1 VAPSPVEA
9 IPLMSPPAVTDRS
22 PAAGTPGPAS
32 APPASAVLAGREVS
46 RLAHQV
52 PAAPTAP
59 AVTVANAAA
68 TAQRSDVACG
78 IHDHEANRNSHR
90 HTPNTATVAVTA
102 TSHRINRIASPLP
115 RPGSWRARSKPLT
128 AAAPVQTGQTPPCDQ
143 LRTPR
148 TPAKYRRRN
157 HAVWVS

>member
-1 VAPSPVEA
+1 VYGIVAGGGDPADVPARGDRSTGQARRRRGLRLVPVPPGRPLHHRWMLVAPSPVEA

-22 PAAGTPGPAS
+22 PAAGTPGPA
-32 APPASAVLAGREVS
+32 AALPASAVAGVS

-78 IHDHEANRNSHR
+78 IHDQEANRNSHR
-90 HTPNTATVAVTA
+90 HPPNTATVTVTA
-102 TSHRINRIASPLP
+102 TSHRINRIAS
-115 RPGSWRARSKPLT
+115 
-128 AAAPVQTGQTPPCDQ
+128 
-143 LRTPR
+143 
-148 TPAKYRRRN
+148 
-157 HAVWVS
+157 